1 MGSQQPASN
10 FPVGTETKNLT
21 TEEINSARAKEAMQ
35 VYIIWKKEAAAAA
48 AAAQRSGGN
57 SIPGV
62 AEQNEIELI
71 MKNLKV

>member
-48 AAAQRSGGN
+48 AAQRSGGN